1 MATVLTASSSSCR
14 DSQACQEREERG
26 GGGRI
31 KGGLWEA
38 EREEGGKVGVGEERE
53 TGERERREEG
63 LRRQQHASST
73 R

>member
-14 DSQACQEREERG
+14 DSQACQERERG
-26 GGGRI
+26 GGGED